1 MKTSEQ
7 INDIAKALSKF
18 QGELESAAKSSVNPH
33 FKSSYA
39 DLAECWA
46 TIREPLAKNGLCV
59 VQTTEVDVPAQLVC
73 VITRLIHE
81 SGQWFESTYPLWP
94 SKQDPQGYGAA
105 LTYARRY
112 CLTAIVGLTQ
122 DDDDG
127 NAASGKPPAAQHRS
141 TEEKTWDRTN
151 TIVERFAKL
160 GVTRENLEKV
170 FGPLDAPNL
179 NMAGLRKTYS
189 EVESSRDQI
198 AKIFGSK

>member
-1 MKTSEQ
+1 MRTSEQ

-18 QGELESAAKSSVNPH
+18 QGEVESASKSSINPH

-39 DLAECWA
+39 DLAECWD

-59 VQTTEVDVPAQLVC
+59 VQTTEVDAPAQLVC

-81 SGQWFESTYPLWP
+81 SGQWFESVYPLWP

-105 LTYARRY
+105 MTYARRY

-127 NAASGKPPAAQHRS
+127 NAAGGKPPVAVHRS
-141 TEEKTWDRTN
+141 TEQKVEDRAS

-170 FGPLDAPNL
+170 FGPLDSPNL
-179 NMAGLRKTYS
+179 NMAGLRKSYAD
-189 EVESSRDQI
+189 VEKNRDLVS
-198 AKIFGSK
+198 KIFGGE